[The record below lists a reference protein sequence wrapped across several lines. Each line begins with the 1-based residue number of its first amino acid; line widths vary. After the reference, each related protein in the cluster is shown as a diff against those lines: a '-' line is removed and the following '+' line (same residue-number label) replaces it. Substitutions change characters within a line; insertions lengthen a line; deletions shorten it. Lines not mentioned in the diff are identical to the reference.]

1 MAEQQ
6 DQPPEMPD
14 TKAAEA
20 QPLGEAAEQEPAS
33 REEQDRREEARVP
46 IHYKTEIRSLGDAY
60 PAIVRDLSR
69 WGLMAESDAP
79 FAVRSYVYVVFP
91 GLGSIPGRV
100 TWTNEGRFGLNLL
113 EPITD
118 YHFERLIRILAPDL
132 DEAA

>member
-33 REEQDRREEARVP
+33 REEQDRREEGRVP

-91 GLGSIPGRV
+91 ASAHSGTS
-100 TWTNEGRFGLNLL
+100 
-113 EPITD
+113 
-118 YHFERLIRILAPDL
+118 HL
-132 DEAA
+132 DERGKVRPQSSGADHRLSF